1 MTRGARKL
9 EAALAAFGFAE
20 HVRGARAVDVGAST
34 GGFTRT
40 LLDAGAREVLAV
52 DVGHGQIDAAL
63 RADPRV
69 RVLERVDW
77 KKLPPTI
84 EPGPFDAFTVDVSFV
99 AARNMLRGL
108 AFRLRPGAL
117 GLVLVKPQFELP
129 EGAVEPGAAG
139 DAAIR
144 ARALARFRDKAAKL
158 GFTVLGSI
166 DSPVPGASGTIELF
180 AHLRFD
186 GWSARPAA
194 GTGDSE
200 HPAPETPAARAPSEP
215 ARLRWFAITA
225 PGLEALTEEE
235 VAAIPGVTEVQ
246 RIEGGVGF
254 GGTLGSGFALNL
266 RSRTATR
273 LLARVGTFRAEDFA
287 SFRRRAAA
295 LDWSPFLTPG
305 EAVELHVTAKRCKL
319 FHTGAVG
326 ENIEHALRDW
336 SRRGGGA
343 ASDALA
349 RRDGAAPAQ
358 VFARG
363 SSNRWTLSV
372 DASGELLH
380 RRGWRT
386 ESVKAPLRE
395 TLAAAILRMCEWDG
409 ASPLVDP
416 MCGAG
421 TLVIE
426 AAAIALG
433 RAPGL
438 DRSFACE
445 RWPSFDAVAGERLR
459 AEARD
464 RARAAA
470 GVAIVG
476 YDRDPAAVRLAR
488 RNAERAHVANGV
500 QLHHGDLRAVR
511 APQGRGLVI
520 VNPPYGRRLGDPAQ
534 ARATIRELGQLLRE
548 RFQGWRVAVLAPD
561 AGWSRE
567 LGLTP
572 ISSTPLRNG
581 GTRIHLLQMAV

>member
-9 EAALAAFGFAE
+9 EAALATLAFAE
-20 HVRGARAVDVGAST
+20 HVRDARAVDVGAWN

-52 DVGHGQIDAAL
+52 DVGHGPLGTAL

-99 AARNMLRGL
+99 AARNLLRGL
-108 AFRLRPGAL
+108 AFRLRPGAH
-117 GLVLVKPQFELP
+117 GVVLIKPQFELP
-129 EGAVEPGAAG
+129 EGAVEPGEPG
-139 DAAIR
+139 DAAVR
-144 ARALARFRDKAAKL
+144 TRALARFRDKAEQL
-158 GFTVLGSI
+158 GFTVLGSV
-166 DSPVPGASGTIELF
+166 DSPVAGASGTIELF

-186 GWSARPAA
+186 GWKARPAGRSGDA
-194 GTGDSE
+194 AEKASATG
-200 HPAPETPAARAPSEP
+200 AASVRSEP

-225 PGLEALTEEE
+225 PGLEALTEAEI
-235 VAAIPGVTEVQ
+235 AAIPGVSEVQ

-254 GGTLGSGFALNL
+254 GGALVAGFAVNL
-266 RSRTATR
+266 RARTATR

-287 SFRRRAAA
+287 SFRRRAAR
-295 LDWSPFLTPG
+295 LDWSPFLAPG
-305 EAVELHVTAKRCKL
+305 EPVELHVTAKRCRL
-319 FHTGAVG
+319 FHTDAVA
-326 ENIEHALRDW
+326 ENVTHALRDW
-336 SRRGGGA
+336 SRPRVGA
-343 ASDALA
+343 TPRAL
-349 RRDGAAPAQ
+349 DGAPAQ

-395 TLAAAILRMCEWDG
+395 TLAAAILELCGWDG
-409 ASPLVDP
+409 TTPLVDP

-426 AAAIALG
+426 AASLALR
-433 RAPGL
+433 RAPGI
-438 DRSFACE
+438 DRAFACE
-445 RWPSFDAVAGERLR
+445 RWPSFDRDAAERLR
-459 AEARD
+459 AEARAD
-464 RARAAA
+464 LREAA
-470 GVAIVG
+470 GVAILG

-488 RNAERAHVANGV
+488 RNAERAHVGSAV
-500 QLHHGDLRAVR
+500 QLHHGDLGAVR
-511 APQGRGLVI
+511 APDGRGLVI

-534 ARATIRELGQLLRE
+534 ARATIRELGQLLGT
-548 RFQGWRVAVLAPD
+548 RFRGWRVAVLAPE
-561 AGWSRE
+561 ASWSRE

-581 GTRIHLLQMAV
+581 GTRIHLLQLAA